1 MAIAGTVSAI
11 LADKGP
17 AVWSIAPNSTVFDAI
32 KLMAEKN
39 VGALAVV
46 ENDKL
51 VGIISERDYTRKVV
65 LQGRMSKETLV
76 GEIMTKDPFTAQP
89 VDSVSECMELM
100 TNKHIRHLPVTES
113 GKIVGL
119 VSLGDL
125 VRRIILTQSAAIDHL
140 EQYITGAHPV

>member
-1 MAIAGTVSAI
+1 MEIAGTVSAI

-32 KLMAEKN
+32 TLMAEKN
-39 VGALAVV
+39 VGALPVV

-51 VGIISERDYTRKVV
+51 VGILSERDYTRKVV
-65 LQGRMSKETLV
+65 LQGRSSKETLV
-76 GEIMTKDPFTAQP
+76 SAIMTEEPFTAHP
-89 VDSVSECMELM
+89 GDSVSECMQLM
-100 TNKHIRHLPVTES
+100 TDKRIRHLPVTES

-125 VRRIILTQSAAIDHL
+125 VRRIISTQSAAIHHL
-140 EQYITGAHPV
+140 EQYITGIHPV